1 MINRQIFLLL
11 SVIVFTICSCNQGV
25 NYNVLPQKAN
35 QSQDN
40 IISVELN
47 QAETYEY
54 KTGIS
59 GDEEGASIKKQAQH
73 YEVSEIVRG
82 STTNWEAVYRYQA
95 KKDYV
100 GDDEVEI
107 ETSRGSDGASP
118 PTEIELITIKFIITN

>member
-1 MINRQIFLLL
+1 MINRQICLLL
-11 SVIVFTICSCNQGV
+11 SVIIFTICSCNQGV

-73 YEVSEIVRG
+73 YE
-82 STTNWEAVYRYQA
+82 
-95 KKDYV
+95 
-100 GDDEVEI
+100 
-107 ETSRGSDGASP
+107 
-118 PTEIELITIKFIITN
+118 